1 MLVHYQPSALEN
13 KIMEKEAND
22 YLKSLF
28 ENIQLYVLTPDEEKT
43 IKRDMVGF
51 IVDKLTRKKFRR
63 KKLSENRRKD
73 IEGKIKISVKA
84 NEPIHFTIPF
94 GAYKHFWN
102 NSHPEPDWAE
112 MFNFRYLTEYVLP
125 VLAVYKPGVILEY
138 ISEDMIMTRMDNYP
152 SKFLEDYSKVFTK
165 LVGWYNK
172 LCPKNLE
179 IKYFRVGDRCDKEKI
194 IDIVEKLLPERR
206 KEFDKLSDAA
216 KEQELH
222 RSHHSVMWNGEKD
235 LTSLDDSQKLDR
247 MIESR
252 LIELAY
258 YDTEAQ
264 PEFLGDYLEGEN
276 HICICFSFG
285 LSHDNDMFDDLTLGS
300 TFGSI
305 VDHWIGRGVLE
316 YHDNKFTPN
325 IVSKDQ
331 LEKFKANIETVNI
344 NPQILPYKNYKT
356 IDIITHKYD

>member
-1 MLVHYQPSALEN
+1 
-13 KIMEKEAND
+13 MEKEVND

-28 ENIQLYVLTPDEEKT
+28 EDIQPYTLTPDEQKAVVRN
-43 IKRDMVGF
+43 KVGF
-51 IVDKLTRKKFRR
+51 ILDKLSRKKFRR
-63 KKLSENRRKD
+63 KKLSVNRRKD
-73 IEGKIKISVKA
+73 IEEKIKMSVEENK
-84 NEPIHFTIPF
+84 PVHFTIPF

-102 NSHPEPDWAE
+102 ISHPEPDWAE
-112 MFNFRYLTEYVLP
+112 LFNFRYLTEYVLP
-125 VLAVYKPGVILEY
+125 VLSVYEPGVILEY

-152 SKFLEDYSKVFTK
+152 SESLEKYSEVFSK
-165 LVGWYNK
+165 IIEWYNK

-179 IKYFRVGDRCDKEKI
+179 LKYFRVGDRCDKEKI
-194 IDIVEKLLPERR
+194 INIVESLLPERR
-206 KEFDKLSDAA
+206 KEFDKLSDGA

-222 RSHHSVMWNGEKD
+222 RSHHSVMWNGDKD
-235 LTSLDDSQKLDR
+235 LTSLNDAQKLDR

-264 PEFLGDYLEGEN
+264 PEFLGNYLEGEN

-285 LSHDNDMFDDLTLGS
+285 LSHDNDTFDDLTLGS

-316 YHDNKFTPN
+316 YHDNEFTPN
-325 IVSKDQ
+325 IISKGQ
-331 LEKFKANIETVNI
+331 LAKFADKIKTIRI
-344 NPQILPYKNYKT
+344 NPQILSYENYKT
-356 IDIITHKYD
+356 IDVITNKYD